1 MLCLGARGGSCCWSA
16 EAPTAWS
23 HWSHNTS
30 CNCAG
35 VSQGILAKSPSGT
48 SPALAA
54 YSLKVISVFLIARGA
69 PHFPSLG
76 ADLCHVLLAHKY
88 PLRHCLA
95 QGRPLLGWQHTPHT
109 CGPLR
114 ALSPLG
120 LPCRE
125 PEAGLPLAVGNCKRA
140 ETNCLSPR
148 TQLQT
153 NKTWLFGSGRLRL
166 AFRGCFMTARITSLL
181 QNLPCSSLPPFILL
195 LLFFSIFISSTFR
208 EAVPNFR

>member
-1 MLCLGARGGSCCWSA
+1 M
-16 EAPTAWS
+16 
-23 HWSHNTS
+23 
-30 CNCAG
+30 
-35 VSQGILAKSPSGT
+35 SQGILAKSPSGT

-166 AFRGCFMTARITSLL
+166 AFRGCFMTARIISLL
-181 QNLPCSSLPPFILL
+181 PKPSLFLAPSFHFIII
-195 LLFFSIFISSTFR
+195 IF
-208 EAVPNFR
+208 